1 MSINFLTNTIKVQNL
16 KFCTCFANENMK
28 NPSSKVGCFSKIAE
42 IFSTVGR
49 LRNIPNLKFCF
60 IKIAHRTTFRQC
72 LWAAAAHSWR
82 TQSFAPKM
90 AGRDSFMGVYLANL
104 QPHHIQK
111 VVRVY
116 IYSGRSRG
124 VSNDPNS

>member
-1 MSINFLTNTIKVQNL
+1 MGKKAFAYRLYKPFAQQ
-16 KFCTCFANENMK
+16 CTY
-28 NPSSKVGCFSKIAE
+28 
-42 IFSTVGR
+42 
-49 LRNIPNLKFCF
+49 LKFCF
-60 IKIAHRTTFRQC
+60 IKKAHRATCIQC